1 MKDSTNMVNWEKVF
15 EKSDSFKNNPDFKF
29 TFVEDFFQKDFYEKL
44 FLTYPEFN
52 DGTWITGDS
61 MNKKQLVK

>member
-29 TFVEDFFQKDFYEKL
+29 TFVEDFFQKDMFDRQVPRKL
-44 FLTYPEFN
+44 SFF
-52 DGTWITGDS
+52 
-61 MNKKQLVK
+61 